1 MEKII
6 KEKIKELENETREG
20 IDDIV
25 RLGQILILKD
35 VLLEKFRREA
45 K

>member
-6 KEKIKELENETREG
+6 EEKIKELKSEKRKG

-25 RLGQILILKD
+25 RLGQITVLQEILIK
-35 VLLEKFRREA
+35 KFMREA